1 VPGIF
6 VNYRRVFLHTSQNS
20 DHSHAYL
27 VEALADRLRRHF
39 GDDDV
44 FLDVESL
51 SVGDVY
57 PERLRHHLANAE
69 VLLVVIGGGWLE
81 ETRHRMGLAGK
92 DWVRFEIAEA
102 LRNSI
107 PIVQVVL
114 DDVVLPAAGQ
124 LPEDIQEMAM
134 RQVFQLRGGRFAGEV
149 SRLIALLQQH
159 VGPKWQPPPIA
170 PQAKPSRWR
179 VPAAHALTLALALV
193 LPSVALFSGRRPS
206 QQALIDVSH
215 WPALGFVVATM
226 VFAAIYRWRRRLD
239 DLQRITAEL
248 PPAVSLVLLDVP
260 FTLGLVGTG
269 TIMMA
274 QMEFNDPD
282 ERAVLTFVGGTT
294 LLLGAIAISVYY
306 YNKMTVWPPDI
317 DVPGGPRTAIARV
330 RQRLELWGTP
340 LNRTQRDQIQWFRSR
355 LAVAADN
362 LRQEALRTRRERLL
376 RPSLVRGLAVG
387 LMLYL
392 VYVPLTGIFL
402 WDIQQRSSAAELIVG
417 VAVIALFIA
426 LGVIFLELVHRFLRW
441 EKTEIAA
448 EVTRE
453 MDRLDNLLNS

>member
-134 RQVFQLRGGRFAGEV
+134 RQVFQLLGG
-149 SRLIALLQQH
+149 
-159 VGPKWQPPPIA
+159 
-170 PQAKPSRWR
+170 
-179 VPAAHALTLALALV
+179 
-193 LPSVALFSGRRPS
+193 
-206 QQALIDVSH
+206 
-215 WPALGFVVATM
+215 
-226 VFAAIYRWRRRLD
+226 
-239 DLQRITAEL
+239 
-248 PPAVSLVLLDVP
+248 
-260 FTLGLVGTG
+260 
-269 TIMMA
+269 
-274 QMEFNDPD
+274 
-282 ERAVLTFVGGTT
+282 
-294 LLLGAIAISVYY
+294 
-306 YNKMTVWPPDI
+306 
-317 DVPGGPRTAIARV
+317 
-330 RQRLELWGTP
+330 
-340 LNRTQRDQIQWFRSR
+340 NRE
-355 LAVAADN
+355 AVA
-362 LRQEALRTRRERLL
+362 RM
-376 RPSLVRGLAVG
+376 V
-387 LMLYL
+387 
-392 VYVPLTGIFL
+392 
-402 WDIQQRSSAAELIVG
+402 
-417 VAVIALFIA
+417 
-426 LGVIFLELVHRFLRW
+426 
-441 EKTEIAA
+441 
-448 EVTRE
+448 
-453 MDRLDNLLNS
+453 